1 MLVLLRE
8 AIENEEPIIFTSWA
22 PHWLFE
28 EYDLKMLEDPKL
40 VFGEKEDIHT
50 IVRTGLEEDMPD
62 AYQILD
68 TFNWEKEDMQ
78 FVMFEAIES
87 SFEEAAAIWIDEN
100 QERVQEWVEGTE
112 GGNGQAISLV
122 STPWDTERAS
132 SEVINQILTEQGYNV
147 TISTVDP
154 AIVFES
160 VANGK
165 ADGSLAPWSSSTHS
179 TFYEKSKDSLIDL
192 GENLKGTQ
200 NALAVPSYMDIDS
213 IEELDPR

>member
-1 MLVLLRE
+1 
-8 AIENEEPIIFTSWA
+8 
-22 PHWLFE
+22 
-28 EYDLKMLEDPKL
+28 
-40 VFGEKEDIHT
+40 
-50 IVRTGLEEDMPD
+50 
-62 AYQILD
+62 
-68 TFNWEKEDMQ
+68 MQ
-78 FVMFEAIES
+78 FVMFEAIDS
-87 SFEEAAAIWIDEN
+87 SFEEAAAIWIDDN
-100 QERVQEWVEGTE
+100 QELIQEWVEGIE
-112 GGNGQAISLV
+112 DGNGEDISLV

-132 SEVINQILTEQGYNV
+132 SEVINQILTKQGYNV

-165 ADGSLAPWSSSTHS
+165 ADGSLAPWLPSTHS